1 MCKADSKVMK
11 KLLFP
16 VLLMLVALTA
26 SAQKKEVHILSIND
40 PHAAIDQ
47 FPRLGYVADS
57 LRALYPD
64 LLILSAGD
72 NRSGDPIN
80 DMFDIPAYPMVAL
93 MNQVGFHATAVGNH
107 EFDSNQD
114 GLARLINLSA
124 FSTLCANMEPD
135 AKWKMH
141 VKPYQK
147 FDVGGVIVGV
157 LGVTALGSMGTPESH
172 PMRLTDIKFMDPLET
187 IKQYEFLRKECDV
200 VLLLSHLGYN
210 DDVKFSAQLPW
221 VDIIVG
227 GHSHTQLEG
236 GEIHNG
242 ILITQNMKSL
252 KNATHSTLVLEN
264 GKVVGKKAER
274 IAIDKQGNKNATLA
288 ELVRFFSENPAFRRV
303 LAVAETPF
311 DNNEELGCM
320 VCDAYMAE
328 TGADLSYQ
336 NAGGVRI
343 DSHAAG
349 NMTVGDVMQMDPFQ
363 NDAVEV
369 SVTGKELADMLISC
383 YDNDKQRF
391 PYVGGMSCDVTINPA
406 DGKIKKL
413 VLFGKDGKK
422 LNLKKTYRVVSNS
435 YTVAVSPTS
444 RADQGHSIGITTP
457 DLIKNYLEH
466 QGRISY
472 QGKKC
477 LNIIK

>member
-1 MCKADSKVMK
+1 MK
-11 KLLFP
+11 KILFSTLL
-16 VLLMLVALTA
+16 VLVALTT
-26 SAQKKEVHILSIND
+26 SAQRREVHILSVND
-40 PHAAIDQ
+40 MHAAIDQ

-64 LLILSAGD
+64 LLVLSGGD

-80 DMFDIPAYPMVAL
+80 DMFEIKAYPMVAL
-93 MNQVGFHATAVGNH
+93 MNQVGFHATVVGNH

-114 GLARLINLSA
+114 GLARVISLST
-124 FSTLCANMEPD
+124 FPTLCANMEPD
-135 AKWKMH
+135 AKWQMH

-147 FDVGGVIVGV
+147 FDVGGITVGV
-157 LGVTALGSMGTPESH
+157 LGITALGSMGTPESH
-172 PMRLTDIKFMDPLET
+172 PIRLTGIKFMDPLET
-187 IKQYEFLRKECDV
+187 IKKYEFLRKECDV
-200 VLLLSHLGYN
+200 VLLLSHLGYK
-210 DDVKFSAQLPW
+210 DDVKFSAELPW

-227 GHSHTQLEG
+227 GHSHTQLNG
-236 GEIHNG
+236 GEMHNG
-242 ILITQNMKSL
+242 ILITQNTKGL
-252 KNATHSTLVLEN
+252 KYATHSTLVLDG
-264 GKVVGKKAER
+264 GKIIGKKAER
-274 IAIDKQGNKNATLA
+274 ITVAGQGGKNETLT
-288 ELVRFFSENPAFRRV
+288 ELVRYFSENPAFKRV

-343 DSHAAG
+343 ESHAAG
-349 NMTVGDVMQMDPFQ
+349 NMTVGDVMKMDPFQ

-369 SVTGKELADMLISC
+369 HVTGKELAEMLISC

-391 PYVGGMSCDVTINPA
+391 PYVGGMTCDVTINPA

-435 YTVAVSPTS
+435 YTVAVSPTQ
-444 RADQGHSIGITTP
+444 RADQGQSIGITTP

-466 QGRISY
+466 QGRVSY

-477 LNIIK
+477 LNLIK

>member
-1 MCKADSKVMK
+1 MGEMK
-11 KLLFP
+11 KFMMSA
-16 VLLMLVALTA
+16 LLMLVALTA
-26 SAQKKEVHILSIND
+26 SAQKREVHILSIND

-72 NRSGDPIN
+72 NRSGDPVN

-114 GLARLINLSA
+114 GLARLIGLST

-147 FDVGGVIVGV
+147 FDVGGVMVGV
-157 LGVTALGSMGTPESH
+157 LGITALGSMGTPESH
-172 PMRLTDIKFMDPLET
+172 PMRLTDIKFMEPLET
-187 IKQYEFLRKECDV
+187 IKKYEFLRKECDI
-200 VLLLSHLGYN
+200 VLLLSHLGFA
-210 DDVKFSAQLPW
+210 DDVKFSAELPW

-227 GHSHTQLEG
+227 GHSHTQLDG
-236 GEIHNG
+236 GEMHNG
-242 ILITQNMKSL
+242 ILITQNAKSL
-252 KNATHSTLVLEN
+252 KYATHSTLVLD
-264 GKVVGKKAER
+264 GKQITSKKAEC
-274 IAIDKQGNKNATLA
+274 IAVAGGQNTNHTLA
-288 ELVRFFSENPAFRRV
+288 ELVRYFSENPVFKRV

-311 DNNEELGCM
+311 DNSEELGCM

-336 NAGGVRI
+336 NAGGVRVE
-343 DSHAAG
+343 SHEAG
-349 NMTVGDVMQMDPFQ
+349 NMTVGDVMKMDPFQ
-363 NDAVEV
+363 NDAVELN
-369 SVTGKELADMLISC
+369 VTGKELAEMLISC

-391 PYVGGMSCDVTINPA
+391 PYVGGMTCDVTINPA

-413 VLFGKDGKK
+413 VLWDKDGKK

-435 YTVAVSPTS
+435 YTVAVSPTK
-444 RADQGHSIGITTP
+444 RADQGHSVGITTP

-477 LNIIK
+477 LNITK

>member
-1 MCKADSKVMK
+1 MK

-80 DMFDIPAYPMVAL
+80 DMFEIPAYPMVAL

-114 GLARLINLSA
+114 GLARLIDLSA
-124 FSTLCANMEPD
+124 ISTLCANMEPD

-187 IKQYEFLRKECDV
+187 IKKYEFLRKECDV

-210 DDVKFSAQLPW
+210 DDVKFSADLPW

-252 KNATHSTLVLEN
+252 KNATHATLVLEN
-264 GKVVGKKAER
+264 GKVVSKKAER
-274 IAIDKQGNKNATLA
+274 IAIDKQGNKNATLT
-288 ELVRFFSENPAFRRV
+288 ELVRYFSENPAFKRV

-391 PYVGGMSCDVTINPA
+391 PYVGGMTCDVTINPA

-435 YTVAVSPTS
+435 YTVAVSPTN

-466 QGRISY
+466 QGRVSY

>member
-1 MCKADSKVMK
+1 MK
-11 KLLFP
+11 KILFSILLAF
-16 VLLMLVALTA
+16 VALTA
-26 SAQKKEVHILSIND
+26 PAQKKEVHILSIND

-47 FPRLGYVADS
+47 MARLGFVADS

-80 DMFDIPAYPMVAL
+80 DMFEIPAYPMVAL

-107 EFDSNQD
+107 EFDSNQG
-114 GLARLINLSA
+114 GLARLITLST

-135 AKWKMH
+135 AKWKMY

-147 FDVGGVIVGV
+147 FDVGGVSVGII
-157 LGVTALGSMGTPESH
+157 GITALGSMGTPESH

-187 IKQYEFLRKECDV
+187 IKKYEFLRKECDV

-210 DDVKFSAQLPW
+210 DDVKFSAELPW

-227 GHSHTQLEG
+227 GHSHTQLNG
-236 GEIHNG
+236 GELHNG
-242 ILITQNMKSL
+242 ILITQNTKSL
-252 KNATHSTLVLEN
+252 KYATHSTLVMDG
-264 GKVVGKKAER
+264 GKVVSKKAER
-274 IAIDKQGNKNATLA
+274 ITVAGQPNVNKTVA
-288 ELVRFFSENPAFRRV
+288 ELVRYFSENSAFKRV
-303 LAVAETPF
+303 LAIAETPF

-328 TGADLSYQ
+328 TGAELSYQ
-336 NAGGVRI
+336 NAGGVRVE
-343 DSHAAG
+343 SHEAG
-349 NMTVGDVMQMDPFQ
+349 NMTVGDVMKMDPFQ
-363 NDAVEV
+363 NDAVELN
-369 SVTGKELADMLISC
+369 VTGKELAEMLISC

-391 PYVGGMSCDVTINPA
+391 PYVGGMTCDVTINPA

-413 VLFGKDGKK
+413 VLLDKNGKK
-422 LNLKKTYRVVSNS
+422 LNLKKTYHVVSNS
-435 YTVAVSPTS
+435 YSVAVSPTK
-444 RADQGHSIGITTP
+444 RADEGKSIGITTP

-466 QGRISY
+466 QGRVNY
-472 QGKKC
+472 QGRKC

>member
-1 MCKADSKVMK
+1 MMK
-11 KLLFP
+11 KLLYST
-16 VLLMLVALTA
+16 LLMLVALTV
-26 SAQKKEVHILSIND
+26 SAQKREVHILSIND
-40 PHAAIDQ
+40 PHAAIDR

-114 GLARLINLSA
+114 GLARLINLST

-135 AKWKMH
+135 AKWQMH

-147 FDVGGVIVGV
+147 FDVGGVMVGV
-157 LGVTALGSMGTPESH
+157 LGITALGSMGTPESH

-187 IKQYEFLRKECDV
+187 IKKYEFLRKECDV
-200 VLLLSHLGYN
+200 VLLLSHLGYA
-210 DDVKFSAQLPW
+210 DDVKFSAELPW

-227 GHSHTQLEG
+227 GHSHTQLKG
-236 GEIHNG
+236 GEMHNG
-242 ILITQNMKSL
+242 ILITQNNKSL
-252 KNATHSTLVLEN
+252 KYATHSTLVLD
-264 GKVVGKKAER
+264 GKQITSKKAER
-274 IAIDKQGNKNATLA
+274 IAIAGGQNINQTLA
-288 ELVRFFSENPAFRRV
+288 ELVRYFSENPAFKRV
-303 LAVAETPF
+303 LAVADTPF

-343 DSHAAG
+343 DSHDAG
-349 NMTVGDVMQMDPFQ
+349 NMTVGDVMKMDPFQ

-369 SVTGKELADMLISC
+369 SVTGKELVEMLISC

-391 PYVGGMSCDVTINPA
+391 PYVGGMTCDVTINPA

-413 VLFGKDGKK
+413 VLLDKDGKK

-435 YTVAVSPTS
+435 YTVAVSPTK

-477 LNIIK
+477 LNITK

>member
-1 MCKADSKVMK
+1 MK

-80 DMFDIPAYPMVAL
+80 DMFEIPAYPMVAL

-114 GLARLINLSA
+114 GLARLIGLSA

-172 PMRLTDIKFMDPLET
+172 PKRLTDIKFMDPLET
-187 IKQYEFLRKECDV
+187 IKKYEFLRKEWDV
-200 VLLLSHLGYN
+200 LLLLSHLGYN
-210 DDVKFSAQLPW
+210 YDLKVSADLPW
-221 VDIIVG
+221 GDIIVW
-227 GHSHTQLEG
+227 GHAHT
-236 GEIHNG
+236 
-242 ILITQNMKSL
+242 
-252 KNATHSTLVLEN
+252 
-264 GKVVGKKAER
+264 
-274 IAIDKQGNKNATLA
+274 
-288 ELVRFFSENPAFRRV
+288 
-303 LAVAETPF
+303 
-311 DNNEELGCM
+311 
-320 VCDAYMAE
+320 
-328 TGADLSYQ
+328 
-336 NAGGVRI
+336 
-343 DSHAAG
+343 
-349 NMTVGDVMQMDPFQ
+349 
-363 NDAVEV
+363 
-369 SVTGKELADMLISC
+369 
-383 YDNDKQRF
+383 
-391 PYVGGMSCDVTINPA
+391 
-406 DGKIKKL
+406 
-413 VLFGKDGKK
+413 
-422 LNLKKTYRVVSNS
+422 
-435 YTVAVSPTS
+435 
-444 RADQGHSIGITTP
+444 
-457 DLIKNYLEH
+457 
-466 QGRISY
+466 
-472 QGKKC
+472 
-477 LNIIK
+477 

>member
-1 MCKADSKVMK
+1 MK
-11 KLLFP
+11 KFMMSA
-16 VLLMLVALTA
+16 LLMLVALTA
-26 SAQKKEVHILSIND
+26 SAQKREVHILSIND

-72 NRSGDPIN
+72 NRSGDPVN

-114 GLARLINLSA
+114 GLARLIGLST

-147 FDVGGVIVGV
+147 FDVGGVMVGV
-157 LGVTALGSMGTPESH
+157 LGITALGSMGTPESH
-172 PMRLTDIKFMDPLET
+172 PMRLTDIKFMEPLET
-187 IKQYEFLRKECDV
+187 IKKYEFLRKECDI
-200 VLLLSHLGYN
+200 VLLLSHLGFA
-210 DDVKFSAQLPW
+210 DDVKFSAELPW

-227 GHSHTQLEG
+227 GHSHTQLDG
-236 GEIHNG
+236 GEMHNG
-242 ILITQNMKSL
+242 ILITQNAKSL
-252 KNATHSTLVLEN
+252 KYATHSTLVLD
-264 GKVVGKKAER
+264 GKQITSKKAEC
-274 IAIDKQGNKNATLA
+274 IAVAGGQNTNHTLA
-288 ELVRFFSENPAFRRV
+288 ELVRYFSENPAFKRV

-311 DNNEELGCM
+311 DNSEELGCM

-336 NAGGVRI
+336 NAGGVRVE
-343 DSHAAG
+343 SHEAG
-349 NMTVGDVMQMDPFQ
+349 NMTVGDVMKMDPFQ
-363 NDAVEV
+363 NDAVELN
-369 SVTGKELADMLISC
+369 VTGKELAEMLISC

-391 PYVGGMSCDVTINPA
+391 PYVGGMTCDVTINQE
-406 DGKIKKL
+406 
-413 VLFGKDGKK
+413 
-422 LNLKKTYRVVSNS
+422 TESEE
-435 YTVAVSPTS
+435 
-444 RADQGHSIGITTP
+444 
-457 DLIKNYLEH
+457 DLSCGEQQLYCSCQSHEAC
-466 QGRISY
+466 RPRS
-472 QGKKC
+472 
-477 LNIIK
+477 